1 MQLSRLALLVAFV
14 CSAVALP
21 VAPAAELL
29 DRSPVQDRSTG
40 VTPEIKRGSGG
51 IASPGWK
58 RGSGDID
65 SPEWKRGSGGIDS
78 PQWKRGSGGISSPG
92 WRRETTDFDV
102 PA

>member
-40 VTPEIKRGSGG
+40 VTPEMKRGSGG

-65 SPEWKRGSGGIDS
+65 SPEWKRGSGGI
-78 PQWKRGSGGISSPG
+78 SSPG